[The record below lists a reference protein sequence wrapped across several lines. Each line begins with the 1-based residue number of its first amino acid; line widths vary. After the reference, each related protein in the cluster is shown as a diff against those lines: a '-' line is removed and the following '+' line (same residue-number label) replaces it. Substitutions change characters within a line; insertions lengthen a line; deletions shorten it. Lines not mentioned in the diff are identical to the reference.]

1 MKRTLLSALLVAA
14 GTLSSAAMAQ
24 GYIGVGLGQSSV
36 KVDCSGTL
44 TCDKTDTASKLF
56 GGYMFSP
63 NFGVEAAYYNQGKV
77 RATIDD
83 GDGGTIA
90 AAFKGD
96 GVGLY
101 ALAVAPFDRA
111 SVFAKVGAVSAN
123 VKGTAFSATAGSGSV
138 SERHTGFGW
147 GIGAGYEFSKN
158 LGGRFEWERVRVEFA
173 GDKFNADLVTLG
185 LLYRF

>member
-24 GYIGVGLGQSSV
+24 GYVGVGIGRSSV
-36 KVDCSGTL
+36 NVDCTGTL

-63 NFGVEAAYYNQGKV
+63 NFGIEGAYYNQGKV
-77 RATIDD
+77 HATFATDTT
-83 GDGGTIA
+83 GA
-90 AAFKGD
+90 ASAEFKGD
-96 GVGLY
+96 GLGLY
-101 ALAVAPFDRA
+101 ALGVAPFDKF
-111 SVFAKVGAVSAN
+111 SVFGKIGAVSAN
-123 VKGTAFSATAGSGSV
+123 VKGTAISATLGSGSV
-138 SERHTGFGW
+138 SERHTGVGW

-158 LGGRFEWERVRVEFA
+158 LGGRLEWERVRVEFS
-173 GDKFNADLVTLG
+173 GEKFDADLVTLG